1 MNSAVIV
8 DTPEGIAYAR
18 LAAMKGAVNLESKGM
33 KMSRGRNITAM
44 ARKELGL
51 KARTPH
57 AEVIKVI
64 QQKMDDMLAKRQQE
78 VITQRFNA
86 MVFG

>member
-8 DTPEGIAYAR
+8 DTPEGIAYAQ
-18 LAAMKGAVNLESKGM
+18 LAAMKGAVSLESKGM
-33 KMSRGRNITAM
+33 KMSRGRNITAA
-44 ARKELGL
+44 ARKMFGL

-64 QQKMDDMLAKRQQE
+64 QRRMDEMLAQRQQE
-78 VITQRFNA
+78 VMSQRFNA